1 MPHCAPPKSRK
12 ACCSA
17 CKRLSAAKPS
27 IVVICAPEACS
38 AGIKQLLTKT
48 PSTNTEHE
56 PHSPSPQPSLVPVNP
71 SCNRNTSSSRSMA
84 KARTVTVLPFT
95 TKVIRDLEAACESSL
110 IAYCPPIYASFDAD
124 YLPSRPQIYLP
135 AVAGSN

>member
-38 AGIKQLLTKT
+38 AGIRQLLTKT

-71 SCNRNTSSSRSMA
+71 SCSRNTSSNRSMG
-84 KARTVTVLPFT
+84 KARTVTAFPFT
-95 TKVIRDLEAACESSL
+95 TKVISDLLAVCERPL
-110 IAYCPPIYASFDAD
+110 IAYCPPTQASPLANF
-124 YLPSRPQIYLP
+124 LPSGPQKYLP
-135 AVAGSN
+135 AAAESN